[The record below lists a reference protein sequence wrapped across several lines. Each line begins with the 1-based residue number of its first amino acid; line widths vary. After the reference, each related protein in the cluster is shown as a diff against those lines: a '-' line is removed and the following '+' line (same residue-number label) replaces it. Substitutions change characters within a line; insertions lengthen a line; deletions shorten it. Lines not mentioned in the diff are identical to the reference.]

1 MVYHIITN
9 IYGIIN
15 HRRVLNVKNTML
27 DKLISIVAPHYC
39 CGCDKI
45 GCLLCDNCKYNIISD
60 RELFCI
66 ECRRPT
72 YSMSLCQDCV
82 GSIEKAYVVGI
93 REGLIQRVIGLY
105 KFERAY
111 GAYKDLGDL
120 LIGILPDLPKNT
132 VVIPVPTASSH
143 IRERGYDHMAL
154 IARYVS
160 RRMKLDYK
168 HVLVRVTDTKQRQA
182 DSKTRIKQ
190 AKKAFKCLV
199 ALDPEITYL
208 LIDDVITTGATIKY
222 AVRALKKSGAKHIY
236 VAALARQM

>member
-27 DKLISIVAPHYC
+27 DKLMPIIAPHYC

-45 GCLLCDNCKYNIISD
+45 GSMLCCNCKYNIISD
-60 RELFCI
+60 RQLFCI
-66 ECRRPT
+66 KCRRPT
-72 YSMSLCQDCV
+72 YSMSLCQDCAID
-82 GSIEKAYVVGI
+82 IERAYVVGV
-93 REGLIQRVIGLY
+93 REGVLQRVIGLY

-111 GAYKDLGDL
+111 GGHKDLGDL
-120 LIGILPDLPKNT
+120 LIEVLPDLPRNT
-132 VVIPVPTASSH
+132 VIVPVPTAPSH

-160 RRMKLDYK
+160 RQMKLDYRRF
-168 HVLVRVTDTKQRQA
+168 LVRATDTKQRQA

-190 AKKAFKCLV
+190 AKKAFKCV
-199 ALDPEITYL
+199 
-208 LIDDVITTGATIKY
+208 TT
-222 AVRALKKSGAKHIY
+222 
-236 VAALARQM
+236 